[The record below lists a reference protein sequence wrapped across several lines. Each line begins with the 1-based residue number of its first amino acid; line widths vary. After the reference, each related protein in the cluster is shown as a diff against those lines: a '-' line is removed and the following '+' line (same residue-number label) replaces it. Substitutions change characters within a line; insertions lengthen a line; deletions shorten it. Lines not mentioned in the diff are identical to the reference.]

1 MKKICS
7 IIFLITPIL
16 ADVPALPAWT
26 TAAPAALPAMP
37 ELSSEEMAR
46 SCKDNNQKNNAITFV
61 QQVRYLPI
69 LQTYLSDLKIDL
81 NNRQNYIAGIKQNI
95 AYLQQLSGQEQQ
107 TVTQLNAQIAT
118 YKTYLQQQ
126 QQQGA
131 HNAVQQAMQQ
141 AAQNLQQDEQNLTKL
156 QGELQTAQQ
165 KLQQSSTYVQ
175 WAKYVTTTFTTQSL
189 PTYISGLQKYQQ
201 QYATA
206 AKTQPAYA
214 RYAQQYAD
222 EVAIYQNFLSLY
234 QLAQQIVQLAKGTSF
249 DASYDSSNK
258 TLTTTLFNTPVT
270 QAELQEVQTD
280 LAAYQQLNQQ
290 AQDITTSLPQEIS
303 AIAKDLPTGLAEEL
317 YNLNVQ
323 LAKIQETIQLRNET
337 NAAITAMNSDIKTLQ
352 NQISAI
358 VQVMQK
364 DFQAAINQTVSTINN
379 VSTALNNPPAGMFDG
394 CPFFLKDLLQ
404 EA

>member
-37 ELSSEEMAR
+37 TLSAGEMAR
-46 SCKDNNQKNNAITFV
+46 SCKNNSQKNNAVTFV
-61 QQVRYLPI
+61 QQVRYLPV
-69 LQTYLSDLKIDL
+69 LQTYLADLKIDL

-95 AYLQQLSGQEQQ
+95 AYLQQLSAEEQQ

-126 QQQGA
+126 QQGT

-189 PTYISGLQKYQQ
+189 STYISGLQKYQQ

-222 EVAIYQNFLSLY
+222 EVAIYQNFLNLY
-234 QLAQQIVQLAKGTSF
+234 SLAQQIVQLAKGTSF
-249 DASYDSSNK
+249 DASYDPSNK

-270 QAELQEVQTD
+270 QTELQEVQTD
-280 LAAYQQLNQQ
+280 LATYQQLNQQ
-290 AQDITTSLPQEIS
+290 AQDITTSLPQEIA

-323 LAKIQETIQLRNET
+323 LAKIQEIIQLRNET
-337 NAAITAMNSDIKTLQ
+337 NAAITAMNADIKTLQ
-352 NQISAI
+352 DQISAI
-358 VQVMQK
+358 VQVMQQG
-364 DFQAAINQTVSTINN
+364 FQTAINQAVTTINN
-379 VSTALNNPPAGMFDG
+379 VSTALNNPPSGMFDG

-404 EA
+404 GA